1 MISRSKT
8 ARSFSHIRLNV
19 VGLFQK
25 RSPRPINRHS
35 LLVNTVCCCCVGM
48 CRRSTVLQNDN
59 FLRVATFFAL
69 SMTPIEPANR
79 GLTSN

>member
-8 ARSFSHIRLNV
+8 ARSFSHVRLNV

-25 RSPRPINRHS
+25 CSPRPINRHS

-48 CRRSTVLQNDN
+48 CDRSTVLQNDN
-59 FLRVATFFAL
+59 ILRVATFFAL
-69 SMTPIEPANR
+69 SMTPIDPANR